1 MNLHEYQGKQLFAE
15 YGLPVSKGYAV
26 ETPQEAVDAAG
37 LIGGDMWVVK
47 AQVHAGGR
55 GKAGGVKLV
64 KSKDEIREFAS
75 KWLGTNLVTYQTDA
89 NGQPVNKILVESC
102 TDIADELYLGAVVDR
117 SSRRIVFMASTEGG
131 VEIEK
136 VAHETPEKILRA
148 TIDPL
153 VGAQPYQGR
162 ELAFK
167 LGLKGDQIKQFV
179 KIFMGLAQLF
189 VDKDLALIEVNPLVI
204 TAEGNL
210 HCLDAKLGVD
220 GNALFRQKALHEMH
234 DPSQDD
240 AREAHAAR
248 WELNYVALDGS
259 IGCMVNGA
267 GLAMGTMDIVALHG
281 GFPANFLD
289 VGGGATK
296 ERVAEAFKIIL
307 SDENVKAVLINIFG
321 GIVRCDL
328 IAEGVIGAVE
338 EIGVSVPVVVRLE
351 GNNAELGRKVL
362 ADSGLNIIAATSL
375 TDAAQQA
382 VAAAG
387 GKAK

>member
-26 ETPQEAVDAAG
+26 DTPQEAAEAAG

-64 KSKDEIREFAS
+64 KTKDEIRDFAT
-75 KWLGTNLVTYQTDA
+75 KWLGKNLVTYQTDEK
-89 NGQPVNKILVESC
+89 GQPVNKILVETC

-136 VAHETPEKILRA
+136 VAEETPEKILRA

-162 ELAFK
+162 ELAFG
-167 LGLKGDQIKQFV
+167 LGLKGEQVKQFV
-179 KIFMGLAQLF
+179 KIFMGLAKMFQE
-189 VDKDLALIEVNPLVI
+189 KDLALIEVNPLVI
-204 TAEGNL
+204 TDKGDL
-210 HCLDAKLGVD
+210 HCLDAKLAID
-220 GNALFRQKALHEMH
+220 GNALYRQNALREMH
-234 DPSQDD
+234 DPSQEDE
-240 AREAHAAR
+240 REAQAAH
-248 WELNYVALDGS
+248 WELNYVALDGN

-267 GLAMGTMDIVALHG
+267 GLAMGTMDIVKLHG
-281 GFPANFLD
+281 GSPANFLD

-296 ERVAEAFKIIL
+296 ERVSEAFKIIL
-307 SDENVKAVLINIFG
+307 SDENVKAVFINIFG

-328 IAEGVIGAVE
+328 IAEGVIGAVQ
-338 EIGVSVPVVVRLE
+338 EIGVEVPVVVRLE
-351 GNNAELGRKVL
+351 GNNAELGQKVL
-362 ADSGLNIIAATSL
+362 AESGLNIIAASSL
-375 TDAAQQA
+375 SGGAEQVVKAARGDA
-382 VAAAG
+382 
-387 GKAK
+387 